1 MIYSKKIEPEYFED
15 VVSGAKPFEVRRE
28 DDCVFE
34 VGDFLALN
42 EYEPDVL
49 KEYTGRCC
57 LAEITYVLRDPRF
70 VADGFAIL
78 GIRPCAIGTSKER
91 ASIVTERELYTIPV
105 YKGGKRFSEAHPG
118 IW

>member
-1 MIYSKKIEPEYFED
+1 MIYSKKIEPKHFEG
-15 VVSGAKPFEVRRE
+15 VVSGDKSFEVRRE
-28 DDCVFE
+28 DDYAFE

-57 LAEITYVLRDPRF
+57 LVEITYVLRDPRF

-78 GIRPCAIGTSKER
+78 GIRPCSIGTAKER
-91 ASIVTERELYTIPV
+91 AFMVTDHKLYTVPV
-105 YKGGKRFSEAHPG
+105 YKNGVCQL
-118 IW
+118 